1 MRGDKWTKNAQTSK
15 HGAGYV
21 DFIRTPP
28 VVERPQDVN
37 PWTINPLGI
46 QSTIPSLVRRTS
58 GLCPSVGLPG
68 PAPPPLLDISIC
80 PEVMMRS
87 NNGRGEEA
95 TVSREG
101 VRSRGS
107 ELIERAEA
115 AALHG
120 GFQPT
125 PSWARMKHY
134 NYGFQVK
141 R

>member
-21 DFIRTPP
+21 DILFELR
-28 VVERPQDVN
+28 
-37 PWTINPLGI
+37 L
-46 QSTIPSLVRRTS
+46 LLS
-58 GLCPSVGLPG
+58 GHKMYKSVDNQSVGNKYNQQFHLSSVGRADCAPLWAY

-115 AALHG
+115 AAPHG

-134 NYGFQVK
+134 NYG
-141 R
+141 